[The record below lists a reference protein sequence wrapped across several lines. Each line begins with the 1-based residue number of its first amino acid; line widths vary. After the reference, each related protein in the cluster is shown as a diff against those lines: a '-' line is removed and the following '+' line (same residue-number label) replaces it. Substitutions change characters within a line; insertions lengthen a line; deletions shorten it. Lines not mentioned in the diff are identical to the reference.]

1 MRLNFW
7 KWKGFCNW
15 LGGVSDIEL
24 AVEAMFYIT
33 AKAKSGRLYEP
44 CWKFFDTYVV
54 IGCKD

>member
-1 MRLNFW
+1 VR
-7 KWKGFCNW
+7 
-15 LGGVSDIEL
+15 DIEL
-24 AVEAMFYIT
+24 AVEAIFYIT